1 MSYPF
6 NVHPTAAHY
15 PPDYSSQARSHAIA
29 EYESSR
35 KKGVVAWLLWLF
47 LGGVGG
53 HRFYLGHTG
62 YAIAMLLLNWATFG
76 LWMLI
81 DAFFINRN
89 LRRINRGRWAEIAV
103 RYHAPLEPLPVGAA

>member
-6 NVHPTAAHY
+6 NTHPAPVPA
-15 PPDYSSQARSHAIA
+15 PDHLPQTRSHAIT
-29 EYESSR
+29 EYDASR

-47 LGGVGG
+47 LGGLGG

-62 YAIAMLLLNWATFG
+62 YAIAMLLLNWATLG
-76 LWMLI
+76 IWALI

-89 LRRINRGRWAEIAV
+89 LRRINRQKWAEIAG
-103 RYHAPLEPLPVGAA
+103 RYNAPLEPLPEGAA